1 MASSGID
8 YAAFNKEII
17 AEFRAN
23 KGVVGGVFEGSL
35 IALITTKGAR
45 SGKDRVSPLVYAWDG
60 DRMFIAATYAGS
72 DRNPAWY
79 HNLIATPDLTVEVGT
94 DAFEAVAVQVT
105 GDERDR
111 LFALMVEANPQLGTY
126 GTMTSREIPVFVIER
141 KSP

>member
-8 YAAFNKEII
+8 YAVFNKEII
-17 AEFRAN
+17 DEFRAN
-23 KGVVGGVFEGSL
+23 KGVVGGAFEGSL

-79 HNLIATPDLTVEVGT
+79 HNLVAPRISRSRSGPTPLRLSPCRSPVKSGT
-94 DAFEAVAVQVT
+94 
-105 GDERDR
+105 GC
-111 LFALMVEANPQLGTY
+111 
-126 GTMTSREIPVFVIER
+126 SR
-141 KSP
+141 